1 MSLDFKSYRVRLKRE
16 PFRFV
21 GAGLIGLLSIL
32 FVSRFFSEVLLAR
45 ETRMDAIPVVHVVHP
60 ERTAAVEHVVI
71 PGSILAWHEAPIYA
85 RAKGYLKYWNVDIGY
100 RVKRG
105 DVLAVI
111 ERPELDA
118 ELKEAQDYLN
128 VIEARSK
135 LAQITA
141 KRWGNLVKT
150 DSVSKQSNDNKNYA
164 AQALT
169 ASVSQAKATVEK
181 LRAFVSFEEVVAPFD
196 GVISL
201 RDTDIGALIN
211 IGSHPAEA
219 KPLFRIVQ
227 THPLRLYVNI
237 PQTYVSRVTPD
248 MQVNLSF
255 AEHPGQF
262 FHGKL
267 LKTAGAIDPVTLTLQ
282 AEFEVQNEQGI
293 LLPGGYTS
301 VDFSLPMYPESV
313 IIPVNSLLFR
323 AEGLQVAMID
333 EKQHVHLKNIEV
345 GTDFGKTIQ
354 VNSGL
359 SPTDNIVLNPLDS
372 IFEGQK
378 VQMHVLD
385 LKKRSI

>member
-1 MSLDFKSYRVRLKRE
+1 MMNDFKEYWIRLKHE
-16 PFRFV
+16 PIKLT
-21 GAGLIGLLSIL
+21 GAILAFIVILLFL
-32 FVSRFFSEVLLAR
+32 SRFFSEMFLAR
-45 ETRMDAIPVVHVVHP
+45 ETKKDAIPVVHVVHP
-60 ERTAAVEHVVI
+60 QRTAAVEHVVI
-71 PGSILAWHEAPIYA
+71 PGSVLAWHEAPIFA

-118 ELKEAQDYLN
+118 ELKEAEDYLN
-128 VIEARSK
+128 VIEARSR

-150 DSVSKQSNDNKNYA
+150 DSVSKQANDDKNYS
-164 AQALT
+164 AQALM
-169 ASVSQAKATVEK
+169 ASVSQAKANVEK

-201 RDTDIGALIN
+201 RETDIGALIN
-211 IGSHPAEA
+211 IGSNPSES

-227 THPLRLYVNI
+227 TNPLRLYVNI
-237 PQTYVSRVTPD
+237 PQTYVSRVTPE
-248 MQVNLSF
+248 MQVNLRF
-255 AEHPGQF
+255 AEHPGKL

-282 AEFEVQNEQGI
+282 AEFEVHNDSGI

-313 IIPVNSLLFR
+313 IIPVNTLLFR
-323 AEGLQVAMID
+323 AEGLQVAVID
-333 EKQHVHLKNIEV
+333 AKDQVRLRDVEV

-359 SPTDNIVLNPLDS
+359 STDDHIVLNPFDS

-378 VQMHVLD
+378 VEMQLVDLD
-385 LKKRSI
+385 KRNV